1 MITSPQGERPGRREG
16 SPAGT
21 ARAFVGLGSNEGDR
35 LAHLRRAVARIDA
48 GVLPGTTVAGGGAVI
63 AVSTVVETRPVG
75 PDPARV
81 GGPYLN
87 AALEVHLHEG
97 ASAEAIDRMM
107 DALLQLEAEHGR
119 VRRARWAARPLDL
132 DLLLVLDPEPEAG
145 WIARSLTTA
154 RVTIPHPRIRTR
166 DFVLAPLADL
176 LPTEPVLDGRTAAQW
191 LAGLR
196 EEDRTVLR
204 RLDDRLR

>member
-1 MITSPQGERPGRREG
+1 MFI
-16 SPAGT
+16 
-21 ARAFVGLGSNEGDR
+21 GLGSNLGDR
-35 LAHLRRAVARIDA
+35 LAHLRHAVARIDA
-48 GVLPGTTVAGGGAVI
+48 GVLPGTAVAGGGAVV
-63 AVSTVVETRPVG
+63 AVSAVVETRPVG
-75 PDPARV
+75 PDPTLA

-97 ASAEAIDRMM
+97 GSADAIDRIGWIDRIDRIDPLME
-107 DALLQLEAEHGR
+107 ALLQLEAEHGR

-132 DLLLVLDPEPEAG
+132 DLLLVLDPEPDPAAG
-145 WIARSLTTA
+145 WIARSLTTT
-154 RVTIPHPRIRTR
+154 RVTIPHPRMRTR

-191 LAGLR
+191 LAALPDD
-196 EEDRTVLR
+196 ERTVLR

>member
-1 MITSPQGERPGRREG
+1 
-16 SPAGT
+16 
-21 ARAFVGLGSNEGDR
+21 VGLGSNEGDR

-75 PDPARV
+75 PDPALA

-107 DALLQLEAEHGR
+107 EALLQLEAEHGR

-132 DLLLVLDPEPEAG
+132 DLLLVLDPEPEPEAG
-145 WIARSLTTA
+145 WIARSLTTT
-154 RVTIPHPRIRTR
+154 RVTIPHPRMLTR